1 MLMNKQIAIDGPA
14 ASGKTAVGKTISNR
28 LDWSFLD
35 TGLMYRA
42 ATKLVLDNNADIY
55 DSETTLSIIEKATFQ
70 LEMNSTE
77 TKIISNG
84 IDYSNLLRT
93 PEIDANVSILSKYT
107 GVRKIL
113 VKHQQKMAVDTRIVM
128 VGRDITTVV
137 LPNAF
142 IKIYLD
148 ASLNERA
155 LRRYKESQTQTVEQ
169 IKYNI
174 SIRDTYDKNRND
186 SPLLKS
192 KDAWVINTTEMTVES
207 VSNLIISKVNK

>member
-55 DSETTLSIIEKATFQ
+55 DSKTTLSIIEKATFQ